1 MMKQDL
7 SAISVIVKV
16 IVSKKI
22 YKHILNQH
30 IEETVMIVSN
40 VNIVQH
46 ISLIWRG
53 ILKQSMSLM
62 RKLSVPVNN
71 ANIKLDNEEI

>member
-1 MMKQDL
+1 MEYGVWRDLNILNILRRTPNWISSFLMMKRDL

-46 ISLIWRG
+46 ISLI
-53 ILKQSMSLM
+53 
-62 RKLSVPVNN
+62 
-71 ANIKLDNEEI
+71 